1 MNAPLEHAVEI
12 IAPELL
18 AEARAAAAAGRR
30 RVVDVLEEKLALDP
44 DAFTGR
50 LGSTVRVP
58 VMRMEDLRRAAPA
71 FDVLPLMN
79 RAARVCAGHG
89 ENGGLLLAIDDPFLC
104 DARRVGGGTIDRT
117 VCVAAGAPR

>member
-1 MNAPLEHAVEI
+1 MNAPLGHAVEI

-18 AEARAAAAAGRR
+18 DEARAAATAGRR

-44 DAFTGR
+44 DAFTSR

-71 FDVLPLMN
+71 FDVLPFN
-79 RAARVCAGHG
+79 ECAQHECALVHG
-89 ENGGLLLAIDDPFLC
+89 ENGGLLL
-104 DARRVGGGTIDRT
+104 
-117 VCVAAGAPR
+117 